1 LLCNTSYQMFWTPY
15 TVKAAKQLAQIKYI
29 LKIFKN
35 IKTLSCSTPCD
46 VNQKSRLT
54 TNQNFKNICQN
65 KNFKIEELLIDRN
78 VNGSEKESPNFSILR
93 RVRTEKSWK
102 MFKKT
107 LKNVSAIFHASSSLN
122 FSHLHIHQKMYHHV
136 NLKLYIFILFVMFIS
151 ELIDYSR
158 VKIFNE
164 LWICISTTPVF
175 IASFSCCWTLDS
187 KNWQILNPF

>member
-1 LLCNTSYQMFWTPY
+1 
-15 TVKAAKQLAQIKYI
+15 

-35 IKTLSCSTPCD
+35 IKTLSCSTLCD
-46 VNQKSRLT
+46 VNQKSRIT
-54 TNQNFKNICQN
+54 TNQNFQNICQN
-65 KNFKIEELLIDRN
+65 KIFKIEELLIDRN

-136 NLKLYIFILFVMFIS
+136 NLKLYIFYLFFVVYKRINR
-151 ELIDYSR
+151 L